1 MNSPWQQQYKG
12 RNWTAD
18 KRPKSKKKPSFF
30 LFRVFSIAPWRL
42 SWLHALLRSFI
53 GLYFHYTRS
62 HILFY
67 GQAARHTHK
76 KRGKLTCYNGL
87 WWPFDPIES
96 ISCDAE
102 TTTRFSNKESIGRE
116 FFRHCDGGSSERGV
130 RFFSRLKAFH
140 SRCPSPIHSSHIP

>member
-30 LFRVFSIAPWRL
+30 YFASSP
-42 SWLHALLRSFI
+42 SLLDGSRDCMPYLEAS
-53 GLYFHYTRS
+53 LASTSTTQES

-76 KRGKLTCYNGL
+76 KGGKLTCYNGL

-116 FFRHCDGGSSERGV
+116 FEQKLTAAEKEIKRYWSSNSIN
-130 RFFSRLKAFH
+130 FSNSVDLH
-140 SRCPSPIHSSHIP
+140 

>member
-30 LFRVFSIAPWRL
+30 FYFASSPSLLDGSRDCMPYLEASLASTSTTQDPTSFSTVKQRD
-42 SWLHALLRSFI
+42 
-53 GLYFHYTRS
+53 TR
-62 HILFY
+62 
-67 GQAARHTHK
+67 TK
-76 KRGKLTCYNGL
+76 KGELTCYNGL

-116 FFRHCDGGSSERGV
+116 FFRHCDGRSSERGV